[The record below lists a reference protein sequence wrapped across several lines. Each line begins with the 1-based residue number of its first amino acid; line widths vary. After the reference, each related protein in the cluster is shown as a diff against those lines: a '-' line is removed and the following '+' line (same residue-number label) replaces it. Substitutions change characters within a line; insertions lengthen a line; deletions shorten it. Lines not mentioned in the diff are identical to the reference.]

1 MPESVDFQ
9 DFESDDALWANVRS
23 YCKTI
28 QTECSNKFS
37 NLDTFLVGTVI
48 YVESRGDPNAI
59 SGSNAVGLM
68 QVLPDTELPGR
79 PTKTQLLDPTFN
91 IQTGCQILSTY
102 IEREGS
108 TRNGL
113 WAYNGKGGTFE
124 SYADLVLSLYD
135 KVRQ

>member
-1 MPESVDFQ
+1 LPENVDFR
-9 DFESDDALWANVRS
+9 DFESGDDALWANVRS

-28 QTECSNKFS
+28 QTECSKFE
-37 NLDTFLVGTVI
+37 NLDTTLVATVM
-48 YVESRGDPNAI
+48 YVESRGDSNAI
-59 SGSNAVGLM
+59 SGSNAIGLM

-91 IQTGCQILSTY
+91 IQTGCQILSSY

-124 SYADLVLSLYD
+124 SYADLVLTLYD
-135 KVRQ
+135 EVRQ